1 MRKLLH
7 TVRHDDASPLQQ
19 RLLLL
24 LAVDT
29 SGTLIACAA
38 AGALHFKLFDAIV
51 AAVAATSAVASLPLA
66 QRRLGTTVVRPD
78 THAQRSMTRTKKILI
93 LAMLAGVI
101 AYVGGRG
108 TMAIFT
114 AETANNGSSMSSG
127 TLVLGNKVNTGS
139 TCYSYSGSTMDNVN
153 TSCTNL
159 VSPTN
164 MAPGVTSAQ
173 AKLAVEN
180 DGSLNASVFSVS
192 APWPK
197 SSLGTA
203 LSTLSA
209 PASLTLSSALN
220 APLVSGNKVRVSY
233 SGHSQD
239 FTVAPVGAAAN
250 ATSIP
255 LVAGQTPNFNYPV
268 GSRAEDISG
277 NISPSTTE
285 CYDQTTTN
293 ANVPVPGATPGN
305 VLPFV
310 TTTGNPLCAAVLF
323 WIQEQTAGVNYC
335 WYGRGSSSSPAPS
348 AAGQC
353 RTPTTAALA
362 GTLTA
367 GSPVPGNVLA
377 VSPALT
383 GNIASG
389 DTLSITE
396 GTHTETF
403 TAAAAAYIG
412 DTQISINSWSPTFA
426 YTPAAVIKDTTAFDA
441 LNGDSFD
448 TVSNFDTTWR
458 PNSTLPLYPLT
469 ANNTAPNSAAT
480 VSLGQY
486 NSTGTAGYKRTF
498 YIGVYLPAPS
508 STAQNQLQGL
518 LSTFGLLWHI
528 QQ

>member
-1 MRKLLH
+1 MKI
-7 TVRHDDASPLQQ
+7 
-19 RLLLL
+19 RLTTLRQHPAATMVLTRLATL
-24 LAVDT
+24 LALEAAA
-29 SGTLIACAA
+29 TLVACAA
-38 AGALHFKLFDAIV
+38 AGAGSFKLFDTLVAIV
-51 AAVAATSAVASLPLA
+51 AAAAAVASLPLA
-66 QRRLGTTVVRPD
+66 QRRGPRTEPA
-78 THAQRSMTRTKKILI
+78 THHQRSVNRTKKILV
-93 LAMLAGVI
+93 LAMTAGAI

-114 AETANNGSSMSSG
+114 AETANSGGQMSSG
-127 TLVLGNKVNTGS
+127 TLVLGNKVNSGS

-153 TSCTNL
+153 TACTNL
-159 VSPTN
+159 VAPTN
-164 MAPGVTSAQ
+164 MAPGLTSAQ

-180 DGSLNASVFSVS
+180 DGSLDASVFTVS

-197 SSLGTA
+197 SALGTA
-203 LSTLSA
+203 LSTLTA
-209 PASLTLSSALN
+209 PSSLTLSSALN

-239 FTVAPVGAAAN
+239 FTVGPAGAAAT
-250 ATSIP
+250 ATTIP
-255 LVAGQTPNFNYPV
+255 LVAGQTPNFDYPV

-277 NISPSTTE
+277 NTSPATTE
-285 CYDQTTTN
+285 CWDQTTTN

-305 VLPFV
+305 ILPFV
-310 TTTGNPLCAAVLF
+310 TTTNNPLCAAVLF
-323 WIQEQTAGVNYC
+323 WVQEQTNGVNYC

-348 AAGQC
+348 TVGQC
-353 RTPTTAALA
+353 RTPTTAAVA
-362 GTLTA
+362 STLTA
-367 GSPVPGNVLA
+367 GSPVPGNTLT

-412 DTQISINSWSPTFA
+412 DTTISINTWSPTFA
-426 YTPAAVIKDTTAFDA
+426 YTTAAVIKDTTAFDA

-458 PNSTLPLYPLT
+458 PNSSLTLYPLT
-469 ANNTAPNSAAT
+469 ANNTAPNAAAT
-480 VSLGQY
+480 VSLGKY

>member
-1 MRKLLH
+1 ML
-7 TVRHDDASPLQQ
+7 A
-19 RLLLL
+19 RLLTL
-24 LAVDT
+24 LAVDAAA
-29 SGTLIACAA
+29 TLIACAA
-38 AGALHFKLFDAIV
+38 TGARQFKLFDTLVALV
-51 AAVAATSAVASLPLA
+51 AAAAAVVSLPLV
-66 QRRLGTTVVRPD
+66 QRGRPAAV
-78 THAQRSMTRTKKILI
+78 TPPTPHERSIARTKKILV
-93 LAMLAGVI
+93 LAMAAGAI

-108 TMAIFT
+108 TVAIFT
-114 AETANNGSSMSSG
+114 AETTNSGGTMSSG
-127 TLVLGNKVNTGS
+127 TLVMGNKVNTAG

-173 AKLAVEN
+173 AKLSVEN
-180 DGSLNASVFSVS
+180 DGSLDASVFTVS

-220 APLVSGNKVRVSY
+220 APLASGNKVRVSY

-239 FTVAPVGAAAN
+239 FTVGAAGAAAT
-250 ATSIP
+250 ATTIP
-255 LVAGQTPNFNYPV
+255 LVAGQTPNFSYPV
-268 GSRAEDISG
+268 GARAEDISG
-277 NISPSTTE
+277 NTSPSTTE
-285 CYDQTTTN
+285 CWDQTTTN
-293 ANVPVPGATPGN
+293 ANVPVVGATPGN

-310 TTTGNPLCAAVLF
+310 TTTGNPLCATVLF
-323 WIQEQTAGVNYC
+323 WVQEQTNGVNYC

-348 AAGQC
+348 TIGQC
-353 RTPTTAALA
+353 RTPTLAALQS
-362 GTLTA
+362 TLTA
-367 GSPVPGNVLA
+367 GSPVPGNTLT

-403 TAAAAAYIG
+403 TTSAAAYIG
-412 DTQISINSWSPTFA
+412 DTTISINSWSPTFA

-441 LNGDSFD
+441 LNGDTFD
-448 TVSNFDTTWR
+448 TVSTFDTTWR
-458 PNSTLPLYPLT
+458 PNAALPLYPLT

-480 VSLGQY
+480 VSLGKY
-486 NSTGTAGYKRTF
+486 NSTGNAGYKRTF
-498 YIGVYLPAPS
+498 YVGVYLPAPS
-508 STAQNQLQGL
+508 STSQNQLQGL